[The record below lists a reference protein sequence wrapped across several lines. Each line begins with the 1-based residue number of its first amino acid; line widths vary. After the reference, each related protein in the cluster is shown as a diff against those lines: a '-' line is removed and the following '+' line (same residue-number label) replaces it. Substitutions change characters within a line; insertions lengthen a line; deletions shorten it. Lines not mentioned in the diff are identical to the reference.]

1 MSRYLAASIGLAD
14 GRILRIGPDED
25 QVGDIPLSFTF
36 QTQIPGGFGP
46 ASLTI
51 PRPPDLYADDA
62 RLFSDVVVYGEG
74 MKIIYEGYVTGLPQQ
89 SQDEVQ
95 MQLAGWSTVL
105 DRIANF
111 RQMFVNRD
119 LSTWQQPSS
128 GRKLR
133 ELNAGKVALQG
144 PSIGVDTQGRPILTL
159 SSEGGSSG
167 GAVGAE
173 AWFDVGPGLGITK
186 LFFAE
191 ASGNFGIGSNLY
203 VGFTNN
209 EIDGAPGP
217 SDVRPE
223 REIQIGG
230 FYNPTDNR
238 SNQTIIPVT
247 QTRYVY
253 FRHESSPEVSGYQ
266 GIRGIALYGNHNA
279 PLVGANPGGVYGS
292 DAIAYMIGPTPLNM
306 LPDSIERSDFPIPH
320 LSFLSDI
327 SLREAIEQI
336 NVLGGKERVPN
347 DWGVY
352 EAREFFWRS
361 PGSYGKT
368 WIVNQSN
375 LTQSRSDGPDSVL
388 KTAGVK
394 VNYQDEAGVT
404 KSVGPPNSFSDF
416 ETNTLLAIDEENPAY
431 RIPGFHTE
439 SVGLTSLEGAVN
451 IGQVILNERNRLNW
465 RGDIELQG
473 DVLDSEGKSHP
484 VHRVRAG
491 DQVIV
496 QDDDDLRPRPINSTS
511 YSHDN
516 LSLTA
521 SLGAVPDSLDSLLAR
536 LAAVTD
542 LFV

>member
-111 RQMFVNRD
+111 RQMFAHKD
-119 LSTWQQPSS
+119 LSTWTNPPS
-128 GRKLR
+128 GRVLQQ
-133 ELNAGKVALQG
+133 LNAGKVSVSG
-144 PSIGVDTQGRPILTL
+144 PSIGTDSQARPVLALQSTGDGVL
-159 SSEGGSSG
+159 N
-167 GAVGAE
+167 GAE
-173 AWFDVGPGLGITK
+173 AWFDVGPGLSIAK
-186 LFFAE
+186 LYFAQADGVFG
-191 ASGNFGIGSNLY
+191 ASSQLY
-203 VGFTNN
+203 VAFTDDPIN
-209 EIDGAPGP
+209 GSP
-217 SDVRPE
+217 SG
-223 REIQIGG
+223 EIQITVD
-230 FYNPTDNR
+230 FSTDNR
-238 SNQTIIPVT
+238 LNQTLIPT
-247 QTRYVY
+247 TPTRYAY
-253 FRHESSPEVSGYQ
+253 FRNQGGPNLGSGSAYHS
-266 GIRGIALYGNHNA
+266 IRGIALYGNHNA
-279 PLVGANPGGVYGS
+279 PLAGANPGGVYGS

-473 DVLDSEGKSHP
+473 DILDSEGKSHP

>member
-119 LSTWQQPSS
+119 LSSWREPSA
-128 GRKLR
+128 GRKLN
-133 ELNAGKVALQG
+133 ELNAGRANVLG
-144 PSIGVDTQGRPILTL
+144 FSTGVDTQSRPILTL
-159 SSEGGSSG
+159 SSEGSSPG
-167 GAVGAE
+167 GMVGAE
-173 AWFDVGPGLGITK
+173 AWLDIGPSLEISK
-186 LFFAE
+186 LYFAE
-191 ASGNFGIGSNLY
+191 ASGQFGTESRLF

-209 EIDGAPGP
+209 EIGGAPKIETGL
-217 SDVRPE
+217 SGKE
-223 REIQIGG
+223 TEINVT
-230 FYNPTDNR
+230 FNTDNR
-238 SNQTIIPVT
+238 LNQTIVPT
-247 QTRYVY
+247 TPTRYLY
-253 FRHESSPEVSGYQ
+253 FRHQGGSEQFGYHS
-266 GIRGIALYGNHNA
+266 IRGVVVYGNHTL

-496 QDDDDLRPRPINSTS
+496 QDDDDLRPRPINSTT
-511 YSHDN
+511 YNHDN

-521 SLGAVPDSLDSLLAR
+521 SLGAVPDTLDSLLAR